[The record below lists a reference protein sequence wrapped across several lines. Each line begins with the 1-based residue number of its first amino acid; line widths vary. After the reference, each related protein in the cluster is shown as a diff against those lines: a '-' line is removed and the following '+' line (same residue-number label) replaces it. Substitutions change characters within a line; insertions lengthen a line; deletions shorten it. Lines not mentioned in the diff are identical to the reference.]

1 MGGGILERVLKKLTE
16 AGFAANYSFPGHAR
30 AMADGTAVAVHLAQ
44 VDNAN
49 ASVTVEVSVISPSV
63 LGGTRCEKEA
73 LRVMAALHADGAAC
87 IQNGCEF
94 NGMAETYVV
103 QIMAQYRGTVDGDTF
118 YPRPG
123 FTVKLNSK
131 SIPFLVSFEA
141 EQVRGDTP
149 QYVMGQTEPVDV
161 SLGSWVWNLRMEEM
175 IPAGEVED
183 SDTGDPLF
191 IKVVGSV
198 QTEVYNGCRWTSVQR
213 IITREGLR
221 KIRKGIAL
229 EREVETVG

>member
-16 AGFAANYSFPGHAR
+16 AGFKANYGFPGHAR

-73 LRVMAALHADGAAC
+73 LRVMAVLDADGAAC
-87 IQNGCEF
+87 IQNGCQF

-103 QIMAQYRGTVDGDTF
+103 QIMAQYRGTVDDDTF
-118 YPRPG
+118 YPRPD

-131 SIPFLVSFEA
+131 AVPFVVSFEA
-141 EQVRGDTP
+141 EQVRGDAP

-161 SLGSWVWNLRMEEM
+161 SLGSWVWNLRLEEL
-175 IPAGEVED
+175 IPAGEAEALD
-183 SDTGDPLF
+183 AGDPLQ
-191 IKVVGSV
+191 ISV
-198 QTEVYNGCRWTSVQR
+198 TANGVTEVYSGCRWTSVHR
-213 IITREGLR
+213 KITREGLL
-221 KIRKGIAL
+221 KIRTGIAL
-229 EREVETVG
+229 EREVETVE